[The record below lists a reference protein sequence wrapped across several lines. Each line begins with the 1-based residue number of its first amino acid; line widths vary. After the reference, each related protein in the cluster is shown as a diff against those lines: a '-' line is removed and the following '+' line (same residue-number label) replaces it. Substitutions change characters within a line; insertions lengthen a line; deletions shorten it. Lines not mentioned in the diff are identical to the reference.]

1 MGLTDDLIFLFS
13 CFFFSFSPKWS
24 GRMFYFFFESRNSKD
39 DPVVIWLTG
48 GPGCSSE
55 LAMFYENGPFA
66 IADNMT
72 LVWNEYGWD
81 KVLLFLVFLCTR
93 FLEHVK
99 LKLRTKF

>member
-1 MGLTDDLIFLFS
+1 
-13 CFFFSFSPKWS
+13 
-24 GRMFYFFFESRNSKD
+24 MFYFFFESRNSKD

-72 LVWNEYGWD
+72 LMWNEYGWD
-81 KVLLFLVFLCTR
+81 KVFSVPFFLCTPCLNCTTLGLALR
-93 FLEHVK
+93 FCNSILIWK
-99 LKLRTKF
+99 LLFHEPLMIMQN